1 MFTKKRPDNNKQG
14 SNPPGPC
21 GAARLIFKTVI
32 ELYRDI
38 CCNSRA
44 QGYDAHCTLAAAGT

>member
-14 SNPPGPC
+14 SNPPGHC
-21 GAARLIFKTVI
+21 GAAKLVITTVI